1 MKKINEET
9 FKNTT
14 ETMQKEFDAKLLE
27 SKKNIEDFSNSIEE
41 LKKQNI
47 KLEKYVK
54 LGKASLQKREDKLKK
69 FNLMLQKGK
78 KALDRAKEAIET
90 ETIGRKKPSKKINY

>member
-69 FNLMLQKGK
+69 FNLMLQKAK
-78 KALDRAKEAIET
+78 KHWIVLKKLLKLKQLEEKSRAK
-90 ETIGRKKPSKKINY
+90 K